1 MRDKEIHELVNR
13 KRRKKTKILWGRL
26 LTVLLLF
33 IFILTGSIYAGSF
46 IYKHFYDKTAV
57 TQMTVPDHGNIAEE
71 LLNKRI
77 NILILGID
85 DGDSEALAD
94 EPKRTD
100 AMMLA
105 SIDPKTK
112 QVSVISIPR
121 DSYVMLPGYNRD
133 KANAA
138 FAYGG
143 VTLAKKTIANLL
155 NAPIHHYILLDWEG
169 FIKIVDILG
178 GVDLYVDNN
187 MYYRDPYADLE
198 IDIKKGFQHL
208 DGSTAGKYIRFRTD
222 ELGDIGR
229 VQRQQKFV
237 RSMAEQH
244 LSLNTLGKIPDIAK
258 ALDQYIQTDMS
269 MGDIVKVVNTVKG
282 VSKDSVR
289 TAMVPGDFA
298 DINKISYWKVNE
310 NELKNTLKELGI
322 TYTKQ

>member
-1 MRDKEIHELVNR
+1 MRNNEIHELVGRKKR
-13 KRRKKTKILWGRL
+13 KRTKVHWGRL
-26 LTVLLLF
+26 LTFTLVVIFVL
-33 IFILTGSIYAGSF
+33 TTSIYAGGF
-46 IYKHFYDKTAV
+46 IYRNFYDQQAKPAPI
-57 TQMTVPDHGNIAEE
+57 VPDQVNISEE

-77 NILILGID
+77 NILVLGID

-100 AMMLA
+100 AMLLA
-105 SIDPKTK
+105 SIDPQTK

-121 DSYVMLPGYNRD
+121 DSYVMLPGYNMD

-143 VTLAKKTIANLL
+143 VTLAKKTVANLL
-155 NAPIHHYILLDWEG
+155 KVPIHHYVLLDWEG
-169 FIKIVDILG
+169 FVKIVDILG

-208 DGSTAGKYIRFRTD
+208 DGITAGKYVRFRTD

-237 RSMAEQH
+237 RTLAEQH

-258 ALDQYIQTDMS
+258 ALDTYIQTDMS
-269 MGDIVKVVNTVKG
+269 MGDIVKMINTVKG
-282 VSKDSVR
+282 LNKDAVR
-289 TAMVPGDFA
+289 TAMMPGEFA
-298 DINKISYWKVNE
+298 DINKISYWRIHE
-310 NELKNTLKELGI
+310 EELKNTLKELGI
-322 TYTKQ
+322 TYTN

>member
-1 MRDKEIHELVNR
+1 MRHKEIHELVNR
-13 KRRKKTKILWGRL
+13 KRRKKTKVLWGRL
-26 LTVLLLF
+26 LAFVLLILF
-33 IFILTGSIYAGSF
+33 VLTTSIYAGGF
-46 IYKHFYDKTAV
+46 IYRNFFDKSAIPKP
-57 TQMTVPDHGNIAEE
+57 TVPDHLNISEE
-71 LLNKRI
+71 MLNKRI

-100 AMMLA
+100 AMLLA
-105 SIDPKTK
+105 SIDPKLK

-121 DSYVMLPGYNRD
+121 DSHVMLPGYNMD

-178 GVDLYVDNN
+178 GVDIYVDNN

-208 DGSTAGKYIRFRTD
+208 DGANAGKYVRFRTD

-237 RSMAEQH
+237 RTMAEQH

-269 MGDIVKVVNTVKG
+269 MGDIVKMLNTVKG
-282 VSKDSVR
+282 LSKDAVR
-289 TAMVPGDFA
+289 TAMVPGEFA
-298 DINKISYWKVNE
+298 DINKISYWRIHE
-310 NELKNTLKELGI
+310 QELKNTLKELGI
-322 TYTKQ
+322 TY